1 MTISSVLQAYQCS
14 LQKPGPCS
22 RVCEA
27 GDAVLQVETKLV
39 EELQDQGLLATPEQP
54 HPRPLRYEDINRL
67 PYLSMV
73 VREAQR
79 LYPVCRSWAQ
89 NVCSWH

>member
-1 MTISSVLQAYQCS
+1 MLIAETWICS
-14 LQKPGPCS
+14 QFH
-22 RVCEA
+22 EA
-27 GDAVLQVETKLV
+27 GDAVVQVEAKLI
-39 EELQDQGLLATPEQP
+39 EELQEQGLLATPEQP

-79 LYPVCRSWAQ
+79 LYPVCRSRAQ
-89 NVCSWH
+89 IVWSWH